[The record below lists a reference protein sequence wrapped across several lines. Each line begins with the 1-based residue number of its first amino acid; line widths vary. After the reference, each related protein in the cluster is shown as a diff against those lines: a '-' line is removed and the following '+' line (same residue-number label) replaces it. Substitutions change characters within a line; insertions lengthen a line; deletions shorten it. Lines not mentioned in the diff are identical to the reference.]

1 MSIAFLDLR
10 SGYLELKT
18 EIDLAVA
25 RVLDSGATIM
35 GREVNNFEIEFAAY
49 CDVDYAV
56 GVANGLDALVL
67 ALRAL
72 GVGNGDEVIVP
83 SNTFIATWLAVS
95 AVGAIPVPVEP
106 NPLNHTIEIS
116 QILPAIT
123 KYTKAIIPVHLYGHP
138 ADLDPIILLAR
149 ARGLVVIEDAAQ
161 AHGARYRGR
170 RIGGHSD
177 AVCWSFYPGKN
188 LGAVGDGGCIT
199 TSRLDISEKLKVLR
213 NYGSA
218 EKYKNDTFG
227 VNSRLDSLQAAI
239 LRVKLRYLDE
249 WNSRRGK
256 IAQHYRTELSQ
267 SSLTLPLTSD
277 WAEPVWH
284 LFVILTS
291 HREALQKAL
300 TKSEIGTQIHYP
312 IPPHM
317 QQTYA
322 RLNQAAKAFPI
333 AQKLSQEL
341 LSLPIGPH
349 LEFDEVKHIVR
360 EVLDFEE
367 KRLST

>member
-10 SGYLELKT
+10 SGYWELKT

-25 RVLDSGATIM
+25 SLLDSGMYIM
-35 GREVNNFEIEFAAY
+35 GSEVNNFEIEFAAY
-49 CDVDYAV
+49 CDVEYAV

-72 GVGNGDEVIVP
+72 DVGIGDEVIVP

-106 NPLNHTIEIS
+106 NPSNHTIEIS

-123 KYTKAIIPVHLYGHP
+123 KRTKAIIPVHLYGHP
-138 ADLDPIILLAR
+138 ADIDPILSVAS

-177 AVCWSFYPGKN
+177 AVCWSFYPAKN
-188 LGAVGDGGCIT
+188 LGALGDGGCIT
-199 TSRLDISEKLKVLR
+199 TSRLDIAEKLQILR

-218 EKYKNDTFG
+218 EKYKNVTLG
-227 VNSRLDSLQAAI
+227 VNSRLDALQAAI

-249 WNSRRGK
+249 WNLRRVE
-256 IAQHYRTELSQ
+256 IAKLYQSELSE
-267 SSLTLPLTSD
+267 SGLTLPLTSD

-284 LFVILTS
+284 LFVALTPN
-291 HREALQKAL
+291 RDALQKNLMKAGI
-300 TKSEIGTQIHYP
+300 ETQIHYP

-317 QQTYA
+317 QEAYA
-322 RLNQAAKAFPI
+322 GLNIAPEAFPV

-349 LEFDEVKHIVR
+349 LAFDGVSRVIR
-360 EVLDFEE
+360 EISIF
-367 KRLST
+367 KNK